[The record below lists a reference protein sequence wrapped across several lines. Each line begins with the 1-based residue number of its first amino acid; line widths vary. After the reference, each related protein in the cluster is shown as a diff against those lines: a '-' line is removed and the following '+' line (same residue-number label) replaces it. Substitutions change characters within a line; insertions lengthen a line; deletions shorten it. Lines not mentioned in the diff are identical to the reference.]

1 MKPEGP
7 PRVGFRLAL
16 RALLA
21 GLLVTVITA
30 AAVATAALRELDDIL
45 DPIRQPGRA
54 DIRIPELDT
63 PPPGGPRTFMIL
75 GSDKREGADR
85 LSPPRSD
92 TILLVRADPDAEA
105 VTVTSIPRDLK
116 VDVPGHGQNKI
127 NAAFE
132 LGGRKGGPGL
142 VVKTIKKLFKDKI
155 GQDLPITNV
164 MVMDYGAFRRAV
176 NYIDGV
182 YVDVDRH
189 YFNDNSS
196 GENYATIDVDAGY
209 QKLMG
214 KDALDYVRYRHGDN
228 DIVRGARQQDFLR
241 QAKAQIGAKQ
251 IFEKRDRLLKV
262 FAAYTQT
269 DKSLQDAKPLLDLG
283 QLAFLSAGHP
293 VREIKFPAIV
303 PDSPTAAYVGY
314 SQGRLPGAVDQFLS
328 GRTATSSS
336 GASRPS
342 RRRSS
347 RPHKSKPVQLDA
359 AQTKGEDQAIVAS
372 RGTPFPVYFPTKVG
386 PGGTY
391 QGPGRPYRLRT
402 LDGSKRRAYVMVV
415 QLPGVGEYY
424 DVEGMNWTNP
434 PLLQKPDARRRIG
447 PHTYSLYFD
456 GSKLRLV
463 AFRAGN
469 AVYWVTNTLTR
480 SLTNKQMLAIAAS
493 MRPLGHG

>member
-1 MKPEGP
+1 VSAPAGEKP
-7 PRVGFRLAL
+7 PRPARGMYKRFLIGSAIIVALTTIAVSAAILLQVGQ
-16 RALLA
+16 
-21 GLLVTVITA
+21 LVDDFNQGA
-30 AAVATAALRELDDIL
+30 AKEGSISFGKNELTRDDV
-45 DPIRQPGRA
+45 
-54 DIRIPELDT
+54 
-63 PPPGGPRTFMIL
+63 GGAQTIMIL
-75 GSDKREGADR
+75 GSDHRVTDQPGDK
-85 LSPPRSD
+85 PHSD
-92 TILLVRADPDAEA
+92 TILLIHLDPDNAA
-105 VTVTSIPRDLK
+105 TTVMSIPRDLK
-116 VDVPGHGQNKI
+116 VTIPGHGTNKI
-127 NAAFE
+127 NQAYYDGGAA
-132 LGGRKGGPGL
+132 LTLKTVKRLLSTPGHPFAINH
-142 VVKTIKKLFKDKI
+142 VVDINFR
-155 GQDLPITNV
+155 G
-164 MVMDYGAFRRAV
+164 FRRAV
-176 NYIDGV
+176 DYVGCV
-182 YVDVDRH
+182 YVAVDRR
-189 YFNDNSS
+189 YYNPV
-196 GENYATIDVDAGY
+196 GTGYASINIQPGY
-209 QKLMG
+209 QRLCG
-214 KDALDYVRYRHGDN
+214 QDALDYVRYRHGDN

-336 GASRPS
+336 GTSRPS

-463 AFRAGN
+463 AFQAGN

>member
-1 MKPEGP
+1 MYKKFLLGS
-7 PRVGFRLAL
+7 VIVLAL
-16 RALLA
+16 TTVAVSSAILLQVAELSGFLHTHGHTIPSLGGAVDSASA
-21 GLLVTVITA
+21 GSPQTI
-30 AAVATAALRELDDIL
+30 
-45 DPIRQPGRA
+45 
-54 DIRIPELDT
+54 
-63 PPPGGPRTFMIL
+63 MIL
-75 GSDKREGADR
+75 GSDHRKQDTASDR
-85 LSPPRSD
+85 PHSD
-92 TILLVRADPDAEA
+92 TILLMRLDPGHPAT
-105 VTVTSIPRDLK
+105 TVMSIPRDLK
-116 VDVPGHGQNKI
+116 VTIPGHGTNKI
-127 NAAFE
+127 NQAYYDGGAA
-132 LGGRKGGPGL
+132 LTLKTVKRLLSTPGHPFAINH
-142 VVKTIKKLFKDKI
+142 VVDINFR
-155 GQDLPITNV
+155 G
-164 MVMDYGAFRRAV
+164 FRRAV
-176 NYIDGV
+176 DYVGCV
-182 YVDVDRH
+182 YVAVDRR
-189 YFNDNSS
+189 YYNPV
-196 GENYATIDVDAGY
+196 GTGYASINIQPGY
-209 QKLMG
+209 QRLCG
-214 KDALDYVRYRHGDN
+214 QDALDYVRYRHGDN

-336 GASRPS
+336 GTSRPS

-447 PHTYSLYFD
+447 PRTYSLYFD